1 MNKVL
6 QSEML
11 KRKKGIYGKL
21 CFIIPLISIF
31 IAFLLCGPSL
41 LESFSIYWWEALFL
55 FTLIGL
61 FFTYDQKEEE
71 GAGHF
76 QNIILGQLTYRI
88 QIAKI
93 ILTVKDLILASFF
106 FLLILYLVSFLFSG
120 IMMLNIIRDIEVLF
134 FILVAS
140 LWNIPMLYYLSTWVN
155 NYVLLVLNAL
165 ACLLLAPFLAQ
176 TSFWYLFLYTY
187 HYKISQV
194 LIHLKPSGDLE
205 NLNVS
210 HPFSVLFIASFL
222 SIILFG
228 LFIKLLWEEKRV

>member
-11 KRKKGIYGKL
+11 KRKKGIYDKL

-88 QIAKI
+88 QITKI
-93 ILTVKDLILASFF
+93 ILTIKDLILASLF
-106 FLLILYLVSFLFSG
+106 FLLILYLVSILFSG
-120 IMMLNIIRDIEVLF
+120 IMTLNIIHDIEVLF

-140 LWNIPMLYYLSTWVN
+140 LWNIPMLYYLSTWFN

-176 TSFWYLFLYTY
+176 TSFWYLFPYTY

-228 LFIKLLWEEKRV
+228 LFIKLLREEKRV